1 MNPGLLQP
9 IRETCERHGIDP
21 TPRLLF
27 ASVADQ
33 RLIECRQVAGWEFV
47 EERRIIISTSRNGV
61 GQADGSEKTPLGLH
75 RIAEKF
81 GDNLPAGMVFQG
93 RQVTGTVEDEPDAA
107 IAHRILWLEGLEPG
121 FNQGGNVDTHA
132 RYVYIHGAVSYTH
145 LTLPTTPY
153 V

>member
-61 GQADGSEKTPLGLH
+61 GQADGSEKTPLGLP
-75 RIAEKF
+75 RIAEQR
-81 GDNLPAGMVFQG
+81 GGRRGRHHPRG
-93 RQVTGTVEDEPDAA
+93 RQAGLLEV
-107 IAHRILWLEGLEPG
+107 REGLSRDR
-121 FNQGGNVDTHA
+121 VVRA
-132 RYVYIHGAVSYTH
+132 RW
-145 LTLPTTPY
+145 
-153 V
+153 

>member
-21 TPRLLF
+21 TTRLLI

-33 RLIECRQVAGWEFV
+33 RLAECRQVAGWEFV

-61 GQADGSEKTPLGLH
+61 GQAEGSEKTPLGLH

-81 GDNLPAGMVFQG
+81 GDNDGDNDG
-93 RQVTGTVEDEPDAA
+93 EWNGD
-107 IAHRILWLEGLEPG
+107 
-121 FNQGGNVDTHA
+121 
-132 RYVYIHGAVSYTH
+132 
-145 LTLPTTPY
+145 
-153 V
+153 